1 MPAMA
6 AAEGSFRY
14 RGHRITYDVHG
25 SGERVLVLVHG
36 LLMNRRMYDT
46 LAPEMASRG
55 NRVVTVDLL
64 GHGRS
69 DRLPERQIYSMTA
82 FADQVL
88 ALLDHLELEAPVVG
102 GTSLGA
108 NVGLEFA
115 AHHPKRAGGLFIE
128 MPVLE
133 DALLGAALIFTPML
147 LGLRLG
153 NPLFKGVAA
162 LTRRIPRSHY
172 LADMALDWLR
182 QDPEP
187 SRAVLEGILFGRTAP
202 TKEERREL
210 PQPALVIGHP
220 NDPLHPFSDADMLV
234 EEMPKARLVDANSIL
249 EWRLTPERLTDEL
262 AAFLDDV
269 YATGEAQGERP
280 ARAASG

>member
-1 MPAMA
+1 MA
-6 AAEGSFRY
+6 AADGSFRY
-14 RGHRITYDVHG
+14 HGHRIAYDVHG
-25 SGERVLVLVHG
+25 SGDRVLVLVHG

-46 LAPEMASRG
+46 LAPEIASG
-55 NRVVTVDLL
+55 GYRVIAVDLL

-69 DRLPERQIYSMTA
+69 DRLADRQIYSMTA

-115 AHHPKRAGGLFIE
+115 AHHPDRAGALFIE

-133 DALLGAALIFTPML
+133 DALLGAALMFTPIL
-147 LGLRLG
+147 LGLRFG
-153 NPLFKGVAA
+153 SPLLKGVAA
-162 LTRRIPRSHY
+162 LARQIPRSNY
-172 LADMALDWLR
+172 LVDIGLDWIR
-182 QDPEP
+182 QEPEP

-202 TKEERREL
+202 TKSERRAL
-210 PQPALVIGHP
+210 DHPALVIGHP

-234 EEMPKARLVDANSIL
+234 EEMPNARLVDANSIL
-249 EWRLTPERLTDEL
+249 EWRLTPERLTNEL
-262 AAFLDDV
+262 ASFLGEV
-269 YATGEAQGERP
+269 YAEGEAKGERP